1 MSIKKLFLSFC
12 IVALLTGGCIVG
24 DSDKDDPN
32 IGKINNINQ
41 LTMGGGVFIF
51 REQGFG
57 MAQFGTFNEIEPY
70 EEATVYINGIELANN
85 SGIHSNAAPLS
96 IEALTTGHSLR
107 IAVYALGDSVVSDL
121 AIPEDPVIV
130 KPEEDASVHA
140 GDSLYVEVGFPG
152 EHNYIA
158 VTLIDQEDF
167 AFGDETEK
175 PNTLLSF
182 TIPGTKL
189 PNTGTFPFNAYS
201 INMSADKI
209 PNNFNM
215 NKQYE
220 MFLIASVV
228 FRDIE
233 FIESK

>member
-12 IVALLTGGCIVG
+12 IIALFTGGCLVG
-24 DSDKDDPN
+24 DSDKDDPK
-32 IGKINNINQ
+32 IGEINNINQ

-57 MAQFGTFNEIEPY
+57 LAQFGTFNEIEPY
-70 EEATVYINGIELANN
+70 EEATVYVNGVELANN
-85 SGIHSNAAPLS
+85 GGIHSNAAPLS
-96 IEALTTGHSLR
+96 IETLTTEQSLR

-130 KPEEDASVHA
+130 KPEEGVSVHA

-152 EHNYIA
+152 DPQYIA
-158 VTLIDQEDF
+158 ITLIDQEAF
-167 AFGDETEK
+167 AVGYETEK
-175 PNTLLSF
+175 PNSLLSL
-182 TIPGTKL
+182 TIPGEKL
-189 PNTGTFPFNAYS
+189 PNTGTFPLNAYS

-220 MFLIASVV
+220 MFLAASVV
-228 FRDIE
+228 MRNIE
-233 FIESK
+233 FTETE